1 MLILLLVVDLVDA
14 LHKGNAEVEL
24 AALDGGLLDLAEAGL
39 HAGITGGDNAERAD
53 SQHQNDDHCEQ
64 RKNLLHNRIPLY
76 NVSRA
81 EALLCVLIP

>member
-39 HAGITGGDNAERAD
+39 NARVAWMMWNEQTASTRTMITANKG
-53 SQHQNDDHCEQ
+53 
-64 RKNLLHNRIPLY
+64 KIFFIIVYLFI
-76 NVSRA
+76 
-81 EALLCVLIP
+81 IM